1 MKKLFAIAVCAAF
14 IFAGCAGNQA
24 KQEEAVEP
32 VIEAVEPVIEAVEE
46 QAQEATEA
54 IEEAAE
60 AVEDAVE
67 EAAE

>member
-32 VIEAVEPVIEAVEE
+32 VIEAVEE

-67 EAAE
+67 EAAEAVEEAAE